1 MKRLGVLAMI
11 VLRSMRQH
19 LLSTVVTV
27 LSAALASGLVMSVF
41 NVADQS
47 QRAFTGGDIGY
58 DAVLGAKG
66 SELQLVLNTVF
77 HLETSPGNIPWSLYQ
92 TIKADKRV
100 HYAIPYAL
108 GDNLFGYRIIGTTD
122 EIHTEFEYQNGK
134 HYELAT
140 GRWFDPNRMEAVLG
154 SIAAKELKL
163 TAGSTFQPYHGLNF
177 NPALPP
183 HEELYRVSG
192 VMRTTNTPADRAIW
206 IPLEG
211 IFRMGGHKL
220 GGGTQVVTSDMPETP
235 DEWKEVSAVMLKL
248 KSPAAG
254 LFMKS
259 EISRRDENDATL
271 AWPIADVMAKFFNKM
286 GWVTKVMRLI
296 AYLVVVVAG
305 FTLLASVYNTM
316 NERRKE
322 IAVLRALGARRRT
335 VFSVIV
341 AEASAIALLGS
352 LVGYGFYI
360 LVLIVAAS
368 IVRAQTGVVLDLTA
382 LHPALFW
389 TPIGMVVV
397 GALSG
402 LLPAF
407 KAYST
412 DVAGTLARV

>member
-1 MKRLGVLAMI
+1 VKRLGVLAMI

-41 NVADQS
+41 TVAEQS
-47 QRAFTGGDIGY
+47 KSAFTGGDIGY

-92 TIKADKRV
+92 EIKARPV
-100 HYAIPYAL
+100 VRYAIPYAL
-108 GDNLFGYRIIGTTD
+108 GDNLYGYRIVGTTE
-122 EIHTEFEYQNGK
+122 EIHTVFEYQEGRK
-134 HYELAT
+134 FELAS
-140 GRWFDPNRMEAVLG
+140 GRWFETDRMEAVFG
-154 SIAAKELKL
+154 SVVAAELKKKPGDL
-163 TAGSTFQPYHGLNF
+163 FQPYHGLNY
-177 NPALPP
+177 LPGTDP
-183 HEELYRVSG
+183 HVEQYTITG
-192 VMRTTNTPADRAIW
+192 VMAPTNTPADRVIW
-206 IPLEG
+206 IPIEG

-220 GGGTQVVTSDMPETP
+220 AGGTQEVTADMATTP
-235 DEWKEVSAVMLKL
+235 DEWKEVSAVMIKY
-248 KSPAAG
+248 KNSMAG
-254 LFMKS
+254 MNMRY
-259 EISRRDENDATL
+259 EVSRGNLATL
-271 AWPIADVMAKFFNKM
+271 AWPIAEVMAKFFSKM
-286 GWVTKVMRLI
+286 GWVTKVMTLI

-305 FTLLASVYNTM
+305 FTLLAAVYNTM

-322 IAVLRALGARRRT
+322 IAVLRALGAKRTT

-352 LVGYGFYI
+352 LVGYGVYFTI
-360 LVLIVAAS
+360 LTVAAS
-368 IVRAQTGVVLDLTA
+368 IIRAQTGVVLDLGA
-382 LHPALFW
+382 VHPALYW
-389 TPIGMVVV
+389 TPVGMVVV